1 MITVSVYKSQGIY
14 KGFHCLGHAG
24 YGKAGRDIVCS
35 AVSVLVIN
43 TINSIETFLSEDI
56 EVTVDEQIGKIHLD
70 FQKAPS
76 EKAALLMDSLVLG
89 LTGIEENYSKKFVR
103 LSIKEV

>member
-1 MITVSVYKSQGIY
+1 MYIITTMITVSVYKSQGIY

-35 AVSVLVIN
+35 AVSV
-43 TINSIETFLSEDI
+43 ETFLSEDI

>member
-1 MITVSVYKSQGIY
+1 MYIITTMITVSVYKSQGIY

-43 TINSIETFLSEDI
+43 TFLSEDI